1 MSISLTWYHVLLGCS
16 GDAEWLKDIRG
27 DRVMVN
33 GLDLQFAHKKIMR
46 VCASCQAVCAS
57 KHALS
62 VSWFPLWGKSTRA
75 WEQFRR
81 GPQVVLKRERT
92 ACNPG
97 SQVGPQ
103 RNPIEHD
110 FYVIIRLLT
119 FCCHPWP
126 RPRQDTTVTNSMSP
140 EHGLPGLARLRQ
152 N

>member
-1 MSISLTWYHVLLGCS
+1 MNITLTWYHVLLGCRQ
-16 GDAEWLKDIRG
+16 DAKWLKDIRG
-27 DRVMVN
+27 DRVVVN
-33 GLDLQFAHKKIMR
+33 GLDLQFAHQKSMR
-46 VCASCQAVCAS
+46 LCASRQAVFAR

-62 VSWFPLWGKSTRA
+62 VSWFPLRGKSTRA
-75 WEQFRR
+75 SEQFRR
-81 GPQVVLKRERT
+81 VPQVVLKRERT

-126 RPRQDTTVTNSMSP
+126 RPRQDTTVTISMSP
-140 EHGLPGLARLRQ
+140 DHGLPGLARLPQ
-152 N
+152 S